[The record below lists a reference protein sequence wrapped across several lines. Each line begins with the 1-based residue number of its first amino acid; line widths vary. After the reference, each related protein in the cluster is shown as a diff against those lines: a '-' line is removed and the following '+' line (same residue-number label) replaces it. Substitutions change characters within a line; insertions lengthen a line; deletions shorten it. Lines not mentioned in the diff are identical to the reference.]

1 MEIDQETK
9 SRISD
14 TVEGI
19 LLTAD
24 MDQATEFQVRTMA
37 AERLGIDLSNL
48 DHRRLVRQVLESFL
62 LSMDIS
68 ADEQAVADPSVREE
82 TREVVREEQEAK
94 PEELDSD
101 GDVICKLSNKRSVV
115 IRDFK
120 GRKMV
125 WIGEYHEKDGKH
137 VPSPKGI
144 SLTAEQWL
152 AFRKSVPAIEA
163 AIMKIETRTRG
174 NQNDDMPNSL
184 IDSTSLGL
192 VRIKTTRLDV
202 KNYQCWAQ
210 QMESFLNQL
219 KIAYVLTDSCPS
231 SNLSPGASNEEIAQ
245 AKAPVQ
251 RWVDDDYIC
260 HHIILNSLSDDL
272 YDQYSQKTMS
282 AKELWEELK
291 LVYFSEHETKRSQ
304 VKKYIEFQMVDGD
317 SILEQ
322 VQEFNKIA
330 DSIVAAGMSIEENF
344 HVSVIISKL
353 PPSWKDCRLRLT
365 GEEYLPFWMLME
377 CLRAEEE
384 ARNKDRSGEPTTSAH
399 VHPARKIVPKMRNPM
414 QPVMPG
420 NKRELEKDSKAI
432 VCYTCGKRG
441 HISRYC
447 NS

>member
-251 RWVDDDYIC
+251 RW
-260 HHIILNSLSDDL
+260 
-272 YDQYSQKTMS
+272 
-282 AKELWEELK
+282 
-291 LVYFSEHETKRSQ
+291 
-304 VKKYIEFQMVDGD
+304 
-317 SILEQ
+317 
-322 VQEFNKIA
+322 
-330 DSIVAAGMSIEENF
+330 
-344 HVSVIISKL
+344 
-353 PPSWKDCRLRLT
+353 
-365 GEEYLPFWMLME
+365 LME
-377 CLRAEEE
+377 TRFSSKFKNLIRLLIRLSLLECPLRRIFMLASSSPSSPHLG
-384 ARNKDRSGEPTTSAH
+384 R
-399 VHPARKIVPKMRNPM
+399 IV
-414 QPVMPG
+414 V
-420 NKRELEKDSKAI
+420 
-432 VCYTCGKRG
+432 
-441 HISRYC
+441 
-447 NS
+447 